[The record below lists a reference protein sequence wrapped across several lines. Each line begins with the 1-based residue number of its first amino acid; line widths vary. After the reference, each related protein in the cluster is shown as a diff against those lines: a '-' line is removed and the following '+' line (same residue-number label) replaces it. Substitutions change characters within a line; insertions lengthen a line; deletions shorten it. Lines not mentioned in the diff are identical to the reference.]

1 LDNMRGF
8 STRRRAAYIE
18 GFTSIVVNALL
29 FVVKYIFGVMYSSIA
44 VLADSIH
51 TLSDSATSV
60 VLVLGYHLA
69 SKPADEEHPF
79 GHGRLEIISALVIGV
94 LLGVAAV
101 EFMRDSVEKLLV
113 GASLVYSDV
122 LVAVLAV
129 STVVK
134 AWLGVWAYRL
144 GVKYGSEAIKAD
156 AWHHNSDALAT
167 GLLALAIFV
176 GREYWW
182 IDGALGIL
190 VSLVI
195 LITAGRLVY
204 ESSTELLGR
213 APSKVE
219 LDRVTSVV
227 REACPEV
234 KDVHHIHFHRYG
246 DHVEVT
252 LHVTLRGDMPLREAH
267 EIASRAEK
275 AIKKKLGY
283 EATVHV
289 EPVEHEEREEH

>member
-1 LDNMRGF
+1 MRGL
-8 STRRRAAYIE
+8 SARRRVAYIE
-18 GFTSIVVNALL
+18 GFTSIVVNTFL
-29 FVVKYIFGVMYSSIA
+29 FVVKYVFGVMYSSIA

-60 VLVLGYHLA
+60 VLVLGFYLA

-79 GHGRLEIISALVIGV
+79 GHGRFEIISALVIGV
-94 LLGVAAV
+94 LLGVVAV
-101 EFMRDSVEKLLV
+101 EFMRDSVEKLV
-113 GASLVYSDV
+113 VRASLVYSDV
-122 LVAVLAV
+122 LVAVLVV
-129 STVVK
+129 STLVK
-134 AWLGVWAYRL
+134 AWLGIWAYRL
-144 GVKYGSEAIKAD
+144 SVKYGSEAIKAD

-182 IDGALGIL
+182 IDGALGMLI
-190 VSLVI
+190 SLAI

-213 APSKVE
+213 APLKIE
-219 LDRVTSVV
+219 LDRLKSVV
-227 REACPEV
+227 KEACPEIENI
-234 KDVHHIHFHRYG
+234 HHIHFHRYG

-267 EIASRAEK
+267 EIASRAERT
-275 AIKKKLGY
+275 IKKKLGY

-289 EPVEHEEREEH
+289 EPLEHEEREEH